1 MALGSEEAIRKQSKN
16 ALKRSM
22 GEDNE
27 TRQSGIFEKNS
38 F

>member
-1 MALGSEEAIRKQSKN
+1 MRMALGSEEAIRKQSKN

-27 TRQSGIFEKNS
+27 TR
-38 F
+38 